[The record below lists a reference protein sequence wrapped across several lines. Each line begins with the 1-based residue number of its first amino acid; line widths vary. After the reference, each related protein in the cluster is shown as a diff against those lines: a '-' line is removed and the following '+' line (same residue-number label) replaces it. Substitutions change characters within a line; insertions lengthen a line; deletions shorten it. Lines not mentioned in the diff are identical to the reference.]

1 MSYKLNYTDTAANP
15 TPITVPDQDLN
26 TTSTDLT
33 FVGKNFPGYS
43 QSIGENFLH
52 LLENF
57 AAPTA
62 PVNAISGQ
70 LWYDTTENKNQLKVF
85 DGQKWSEAG
94 NVKKGSTRPT
104 PTNSLAGDLW
114 VDTANQQLY
123 LYTGAIWVLVGPQFS
138 EGTSSGLKAET
149 VIDRSTNT
157 SKTILVFYASGFPV
171 VIVSKDAFTPKS
183 TIGGFET
190 IKQGINLSTA
200 DFDGDGIVLNKF
212 WGTSEKAD
220 SLVIGNS
227 IVPASNF
234 LRSDTVSTTNYTIN
248 IRNGTGLVIGDS
260 LQTSLTTSSS
270 GAILN
275 HKTTNSPI
283 LLQQGGNTVVTVV
296 NQKVGIN
303 NTSPTQAL
311 DVTGSVLVSGSIA
324 SASLTT
330 SNAVT
335 VGSTLTVGT
344 TLTVGSTSIVKNV
357 LPTPGSD
364 YSIGST
370 INKFK
375 NVYSENFYGNEF
387 YGHFNGDIT
396 GSVQGTASSLF
407 NTVNFSIDGDMISG
421 VETFNGTSNVTL
433 SVVVNED
440 IIAGKEALS
449 SDDTRTADRFLVLSN
464 KFGTLRSINKE
475 TLFSTAGTVPAGS
488 IMPYAGD
495 TLPAGYLF
503 CDGSEQSRGQ
513 YPELFAVLGYKYK
526 AVGSLTGY
534 QTFALPDLRGR
545 FGLGRDDMDNGN
557 TINIQ
562 ISAAAATR
570 LAITA
575 LAAIEA
581 TFVVKNGTP
590 PSPGAPGTINGP
602 FQAGKTLTG
611 TGLDTSN
618 GPVTITT
625 VTTNTPSAGYST
637 IVVSM
642 PAQSVTY
649 PAASG
654 LTLTSL
660 GTIDAGGGSASRV
673 PSANAIG
680 EAGGIDSITIDE
692 NQLPEHTH
700 DLKDSVGNQYYAIR
714 NATGAVPEDE
724 VIAGNLHFTSSTGHY
739 LKNSGG
745 INATG
750 SLGQSIDIMNPYQ
763 TINYII
769 FTGRIV

>member
-57 AAPTA
+57 AAQTA
-62 PVNAISGQ
+62 PTKAIAGQ
-70 LWYDTTENKNQLKVF
+70 LWYDTTETKKQLKVF
-85 DGQKWSEAG
+85 DGVKWSEAG
-94 NVKKGSTRPT
+94 NVKKGASRPT
-104 PTNSLAGDLW
+104 PTNSIAGDIW

-138 EGTSSGLKAET
+138 EGTSSGIKAET
-149 VIDRSTNT
+149 VLDRSTNT
-157 SKTILVFYASGFPV
+157 SKVILVFYTSGVPV
-171 VIVSKDAFTPKS
+171 IIVSKDEFTPKT
-183 TIGGFET
+183 TISGFET

-200 DFDGDGIVLNKF
+200 DFDGDGIALNKF
-212 WGTSEKAD
+212 WGTSEKAN

-227 IVPASNF
+227 VVPASNF
-234 LRSDTVSTTNYTIN
+234 LRSDAVSTTNYTIN
-248 IRNGTGLVIGDS
+248 IRNGAGLVIGDS

-283 LLQQGGNTVVTVV
+283 ILQQGGNSVLTIL

-303 NTSPTQAL
+303 KTNPTSDL
-311 DVTGSVLVSGSIA
+311 DVTGSILVSGSIS

-330 SNAVT
+330 SNALT
-335 VGSTLTVGT
+335 VGSTLSVGT
-344 TLTVGSTSIVKNV
+344 TLSVGGTSTVKNIYPA
-357 LPTPGSD
+357 LGSD
-364 YSIGST
+364 YDIGST
-370 INKFK
+370 IAKFK
-375 NVYSENFYGNEF
+375 NIYSENFRGTEF

-407 NTVNFSIDGDMISG
+407 NTSNFSIAGDMISG
-421 VETFNGTSNVTL
+421 VETFNGTADVVLN
-433 SVVVNED
+433 VVVNED

-495 TLPAGYLF
+495 IPPAGYLF
-503 CDGSEQSRGQ
+503 CDGSEQSRGL

-526 AVGSLTGY
+526 ASELLTGY

-545 FGLGRDDMDNGN
+545 FALGRDNMDNGN
-557 TINIQ
+557 SINVQ
-562 ISAAAATR
+562 ISAVSASR

-581 TFVVKNGTP
+581 TFIVKDGTP
-590 PSPGAPGTINGP
+590 PSVGAPGTINGP
-602 FQAGKTLTG
+602 FQAGKTIDG
-611 TGLDTSN
+611 TGLTGS
-618 GPVTITT
+618 VTITS
-625 VTTNTPSAGYST
+625 VTPNTPSAGYST
-637 IVVSM
+637 VVVAMSQ
-642 PAQSVTY
+642 QSVTY

-654 LTLTSL
+654 LTLTSI
-660 GTIDAGGGSASRV
+660 GTIDGGGGTASRV
-673 PSANAIG
+673 ASANTIG
-680 EAGGIDSITIDE
+680 NVDGNDSITIDQS
-692 NQLPEHTH
+692 QLPEHTH

-714 NATGAVPEDE
+714 NSTGAVPEAE
-724 VIAGNLHFTSSTGHY
+724 VVAGSIHFTSGAGHL

-745 INATG
+745 ISTAG
-750 SLGQSIDIMNPYQ
+750 SLGESIDIMNPYQ